1 MTQKKLPVIL
11 YIRKGI
17 YMADLTFT
25 DQNFKDEVLGSET
38 PVLVDFW
45 AEWCAPCRI
54 VSPIIEELATEYGE
68 KVKVGKLDVDANGQT
83 AQSYGVMSIPSI
95 VLFKNGQPIKTMIG
109 AQSKDNYKR
118 EIDSVLGL

>member
-1 MTQKKLPVIL
+1 
-11 YIRKGI
+11 
-17 YMADLTFT
+17 MADITLT
-25 DQNFKDEVLGSET
+25 DKSFKQEVLDSKI

-54 VSPIIEELATEYGE
+54 VSPIIDELAKEYSG
-68 KVKVGKLDVDANGQT
+68 KLKVGKLDVDANGQT

-95 VLFKNGQPIKTMIG
+95 IMFKDGQPVKIMIG

-118 EIDSVLGL
+118 EIESMLAG